1 MQPSHHQTAS
11 YYALLVNG
19 KMNIDA
25 FWYHADPKP
34 EAAMV
39 RDRVA
44 FRNGVQAS
52 AWALERQ

>member
-1 MQPSHHQTAS
+1 
-11 YYALLVNG
+11 
-19 KMNIDA
+19 MNIDA